1 MLWFLSMAILH
12 VSAYDFEV
20 DRIYYNILPD
30 GLSVEVTVGDEKY
43 NVYGDQS
50 DIVIPEKVGYNGK
63 QYTVTAIGRIAF
75 CNCGDM
81 GTIDL
86 PATINTFGSD
96 AFYGCHFKKVFIHD
110 LTAYCNIDNKGT
122 MPPFYNYHNDS
133 TNGMVKY
140 ASGLLLL
147 NNEPVKDLSTLD
159 NRCKQIPDY
168 AFYGLSTLEDATLPD
183 SVGSIG
189 ELAFYYCKN
198 LKKISIGNKV
208 EVLLAKTFLGCKKIN
223 DFIVRDGDNSLA
235 IESIYGSFLPSNFEA
250 DCSFENV
257 YLGRYLIVKGS
268 QKTVFGQTSGIKNVI
283 CNTKN
288 GISELSFKRTYKYD
302 QYEQP
307 VHIENFII
315 GPKAKCDILCVYA
328 SKVYCFGDVKYN
340 HKYGTPDY
348 LYVLSKDIV
357 PKEYAWEDRIKTLI
371 DIKGFD
377 LQNGA
382 EFEYGDTPD
391 ITTSALVNHVPDM
404 QAEINVDKCFG
415 AGKHTEGLPIT
426 LSNDIWTAEIFYP
439 WSYTVN
445 KAPLTVIA
453 ENVERPYGSEEQDFT
468 VSYFGFKNGEDESV
482 LTKPVSIS
490 TTAKKDS
497 PVGTYPIVP
506 FGGLADNYD
515 LSYERGVLT
524 IVKATQTI
532 AWNDELPAKA
542 TVGTKIKL
550 EATTTSGLPVS
561 FKSSDESVANVSV
574 IGGEQYLICKKA
586 GEVDVIAYQEG
597 NKNYEA
603 APNETRNLTIVKT
616 AQTITWLSE
625 LPTETTVG
633 TKIKLEAT
641 ATSGLPVSFKSSD
654 ESVASISYMGGAY
667 YLTCKKAG
675 NVDITA
681 CQEGDNNY
689 SAAPEDVHNLTVV
702 RTAQTI
708 SWVSEL
714 PTETTVGTKIKL
726 EATATSGLPVSFK
739 SSDESVASISS
750 TGGAYYLICKKAGYV
765 DVTAYQDGDDKYEAA
780 PYEEHNLRVVKIAQ
794 TIDWK
799 GELPAEAHVGTKIKL
814 EATATS
820 GLTVAFKSSDE
831 SVASISV
838 TGGVCY
844 LICKKTGNVDVTAY
858 QEGDDKYEAA
868 PDEIR
873 NITVIPSSGIVD
885 AALNLD
891 GSEKIYDTNGNLL
904 EKCQRGVNIIRYPD
918 GRTKKVAIK

>member
-1 MLWFLSMAILH
+1 MNVIKRFLLLWVLSMVILPLSA
-12 VSAYDFEV
+12 VSYDFIE
-20 DRIYYNILPD
+20 D
-30 GLSVEVTVGDEKY
+30 GICYKLLSYGNFVEVTQGKSSY
-43 NVYGDQS
+43 KG
-50 DIVIPEKVGYNGK
+50 DIVIPT
-63 QYTVTAIGRIAF
+63 TVTHNGQEYYVVGIGDAAFDCCGNVTSVKMPETISSIGQYAFRDCKKLKEIHIPKGVSTLTLGAFKDCTALQEIRIPSSVVKIQAEPADRGYTTYSCF
-75 CNCGDM
+75 YNCTNLKKVIFEDGSTPITFYRPGFENSDYAYE
-81 GTIDL
+81 TI
-86 PATINTFGSD
+86 
-96 AFYGCHFKKVFIHD
+96 FYGCPIEEVYFGREFTNSFKTFQNFSTLQKVEIGPCVKSLKYGFLSGTGVKKVVVP
-110 LTAYCNIDNKGT
+110 DNVTKV
-122 MPPFYNYHNDS
+122 PEAF
-133 TNGMVKY
+133 
-140 ASGLLLL
+140 SGC
-147 NNEPVKDLSTLD
+147 T
-159 NRCKQIPDY
+159 
-168 AFYGLSTLEDATLPD
+168 TLEELYLGNGVTDFTLQD
-183 SVGSIG
+183 I
-189 ELAFYYCKN
+189 KN
-198 LKKISIGNKV
+198 LKHVYIGNNL
-208 EVLLAKTFLGCKKIN
+208 ESLYFNTGGDRGCEK
-223 DFIVRDGDNSLA
+223 L
-235 IESIYGSFLPSNFEA
+235 E
-250 DCSFENV
+250 
-257 YLGRYLIVKGS
+257 
-268 QKTVFGQTSGIKNVI
+268 
-283 CNTKN
+283 
-288 GISELSFKRTYKYD
+288 
-302 QYEQP
+302 
-307 VHIENFII
+307 
-315 GPKAKCDILCVYA
+315 
-328 SKVYCFGDVKYN
+328 
-340 HKYGTPDY
+340 
-348 LYVLSKDIV
+348 DIV
-357 PKEYAWEDRIKTLI
+357 ITSSKIGKFIEHSKNR
-371 DIKGFD
+371 
-377 LQNGA
+377 NGVKI
-382 EFEYGDTPD
+382 YLPQK
-391 ITTSALVNHVPDM
+391 DM
-404 QAEINVDKCFG
+404 Y
-415 AGKHTEGLPIT
+415 
-426 LSNDIWTAEIFYP
+426 SNDITKGEKLSIADYIGTTQEYTGNSPKLNFSTKIENAEISVNNGNLHKNAGIYKENVPVEIKIGDWKSSFDTEV
-439 WSYTVN
+439 SYTIS

-453 ENVERPYGSEEQDFT
+453 ENVERPYGSEEQDLT

-524 IVKATQTI
+524 IVKAAQTI

-586 GEVDVIAYQEG
+586 GDVDVIAYQEG

-616 AQTITWLSE
+616 AQTI
-625 LPTETTVG
+625 
-633 TKIKLEAT
+633 
-641 ATSGLPVSFKSSD
+641 
-654 ESVASISYMGGAY
+654 
-667 YLTCKKAG
+667 
-675 NVDITA
+675 
-681 CQEGDNNY
+681 
-689 SAAPEDVHNLTVV
+689 
-702 RTAQTI
+702 
-708 SWVSEL
+708 SWASEL

-799 GELPAEAHVGTKIKL
+799 GDLPAEAHVGTKIKL

>member
-1 MLWFLSMAILH
+1 MIKNKKNMNIMKKFLLLWVLSMVILPLSA
-12 VSAYDFEV
+12 VSYDFIE
-20 DRIYYNILPD
+20 D
-30 GLSVEVTVGDEKY
+30 GICYKLLSYGNFVEVNCDDTQRISSYEG
-43 NVYGDQS
+43 
-50 DIVIPEKVGYNGK
+50 DIVIPT
-63 QYTVTAIGRIAF
+63 TVTHNGQEYYVVGIG
-75 CNCGDM
+75 
-81 GTIDL
+81 
-86 PATINTFGSD
+86 
-96 AFYGCHFKKVFIHD
+96 
-110 LTAYCNIDNKGT
+110 
-122 MPPFYNYHNDS
+122 
-133 TNGMVKY
+133 
-140 ASGLLLL
+140 
-147 NNEPVKDLSTLD
+147 
-159 NRCKQIPDY
+159 DY
-168 AFYGLSTLEDATLPD
+168 AFYGCGNVTSVKMPETISSIGKYAFDGCKKLKEIHIPKGVSTLTLGVFKDCTALQEIRIPSSVVKIQAEPADRGYTTYSCFYNCTNLKKVIFEDGSTPITFYRPGFENSDYAYETIFYGCPIEEVYFGREFTNSFKTFQNFSTLQKVEIGPCVKSLKYGFLSGTGVKKVVVPD
-183 SVGSIG
+183 NVTKVPDAFSGCTTLE
-189 ELAFYYCKN
+189 ELYLGNGVTDFTLQDIKN
-198 LKKISIGNKV
+198 LKHVYIGNNL
-208 EVLLAKTFLGCKKIN
+208 ESLYIHTGSGRGCEKLEDIVITSSKIGK
-223 DFIVRDGDNSLA
+223 FIEYSTN
-235 IESIYGSFLPSNFEA
+235 
-250 DCSFENV
+250 
-257 YLGRYLIVKGS
+257 
-268 QKTVFGQTSGIKNVI
+268 
-283 CNTKN
+283 KN
-288 GISELSFKRTYKYD
+288 G
-302 QYEQP
+302 
-307 VHIENFII
+307 
-315 GPKAKCDILCVYA
+315 
-328 SKVYCFGDVKYN
+328 VKI
-340 HKYGTPDY
+340 Y
-348 LYVLSKDIV
+348 LPQKDM
-357 PKEYAWEDRIKTLI
+357 Y
-371 DIKGFD
+371 
-377 LQNGA
+377 
-382 EFEYGDTPD
+382 
-391 ITTSALVNHVPDM
+391 
-404 QAEINVDKCFG
+404 
-415 AGKHTEGLPIT
+415 
-426 LSNDIWTAEIFYP
+426 SNDITKGEKLSIADFISTTQEYTGNSPKLNFSTKIENAEISANIENLHKNAGVYKENVPVEIKIGDWKSSFDTEV
-439 WSYTVN
+439 SYTIS

-453 ENVERPYGSEEQDFT
+453 ENVERPYGSEEQDLT

-586 GEVDVIAYQEG
+586 GDVDIIAYQEG

-603 APNETRNLTIVKT
+603 APNETRNLTIVK
-616 AQTITWLSE
+616 
-625 LPTETTVG
+625 
-633 TKIKLEAT
+633 
-641 ATSGLPVSFKSSD
+641 
-654 ESVASISYMGGAY
+654 
-667 YLTCKKAG
+667 
-675 NVDITA
+675 
-681 CQEGDNNY
+681 
-689 SAAPEDVHNLTVV
+689 
-702 RTAQTI
+702 TAQTI

-799 GELPAEAHVGTKIKL
+799 GDLPAEAHVGTKIKL

-820 GLTVAFKSSDE
+820 GLTVAFKSGDE

-885 AALNLD
+885 ATLNHD

>member
-1 MLWFLSMAILH
+1 MNVIKRFLLLWVLSMVILPLSA
-12 VSAYDFEV
+12 VSYDFIENG
-20 DRIYYNILPD
+20 ICYKL
-30 GLSVEVTVGDEKY
+30 LSYGNFVEVTQGKSSY
-43 NVYGDQS
+43 KG
-50 DIVIPEKVGYNGK
+50 DIVIPT
-63 QYTVTAIGRIAF
+63 TVTHNGQEYYVVGIGFAAFDCCGNVTSVKMPETISSIGQYAFRDCKKLKEIHIPKGVSTLSLHAFENCTALQEIRIPSSVVKIQAEYDGGHGSYTYNTEYGCF
-75 CNCGDM
+75 YNCTNLKKVIFEDGSTPITFYRPGWENQDFRYQ
-81 GTIDL
+81 TI
-86 PATINTFGSD
+86 
-96 AFYGCHFKKVFIHD
+96 FYGCPIEEVYFGREFANSSNNFQNFSTLKKVEIGPCVKTLQYGFLRGTGVKKVVVPDNVTKMFGAFYECTTLEELYVGNGITD
-110 LTAYCNIDNKGT
+110 LSDIDNTLGGCKSLKHLYLG
-122 MPPFYNYHNDS
+122 
-133 TNGMVKY
+133 
-140 ASGLLLL
+140 
-147 NNEPVKDLSTLD
+147 NNIEKLQLSMDDKLP
-159 NRCKQIPDY
+159 K
-168 AFYGLSTLEDATLPD
+168 LEDVVIT
-183 SVGSIG
+183 SSKIR
-189 ELAFYYCKN
+189 EL
-198 LKKISIGNKV
+198 
-208 EVLLAKTFLGCKKIN
+208 
-223 DFIVRDGDNSLA
+223 
-235 IESIYGSFLPSNFEA
+235 IESPKNSDGAKIYLP
-250 DCSFENV
+250 
-257 YLGRYLIVKGS
+257 
-268 QKTVFGQTSGIKNVI
+268 QK
-283 CNTKN
+283 
-288 GISELSFKRTYKYD
+288 
-302 QYEQP
+302 
-307 VHIENFII
+307 
-315 GPKAKCDILCVYA
+315 
-328 SKVYCFGDVKYN
+328 
-340 HKYGTPDY
+340 
-348 LYVLSKDIV
+348 
-357 PKEYAWEDRIKTLI
+357 
-371 DIKGFD
+371 
-377 LQNGA
+377 
-382 EFEYGDTPD
+382 
-391 ITTSALVNHVPDM
+391 DM
-404 QAEINVDKCFG
+404 Y
-415 AGKHTEGLPIT
+415 
-426 LSNDIWTAEIFYP
+426 SNDITRGEKLSIADYIGTTQEYTGNSPELNFSTKIENAEISVNIGNLHKNAGIYKENVPVEIKIGDWKSSFDTEV
-439 WSYTVN
+439 SYTIS

-453 ENVERPYGSEEQDFT
+453 ENVERPYGSEEQDLT

-586 GEVDVIAYQEG
+586 GDVDIIAYQEG

-616 AQTITWLSE
+616 AQTI
-625 LPTETTVG
+625 
-633 TKIKLEAT
+633 
-641 ATSGLPVSFKSSD
+641 
-654 ESVASISYMGGAY
+654 
-667 YLTCKKAG
+667 
-675 NVDITA
+675 
-681 CQEGDNNY
+681 
-689 SAAPEDVHNLTVV
+689 
-702 RTAQTI
+702 
-708 SWVSEL
+708 SWASEL

-799 GELPAEAHVGTKIKL
+799 GDLPAEAHVGTKIKL

-858 QEGDDKYEAA
+858 QEGDDKYEVA

>member
-1 MLWFLSMAILH
+1 MNVIKRFLLLWVLSMVILPLSA
-12 VSAYDFEV
+12 VSYDFIENG
-20 DRIYYNILPD
+20 ICYKL
-30 GLSVEVTVGDEKY
+30 LSYGNFVEVNCDDTQRISSYEGD
-43 NVYGDQS
+43 
-50 DIVIPEKVGYNGK
+50 IIIPT
-63 QYTVTAIGRIAF
+63 TVTHNGQEYYVVGIG
-75 CNCGDM
+75 
-81 GTIDL
+81 
-86 PATINTFGSD
+86 
-96 AFYGCHFKKVFIHD
+96 
-110 LTAYCNIDNKGT
+110 
-122 MPPFYNYHNDS
+122 
-133 TNGMVKY
+133 
-140 ASGLLLL
+140 
-147 NNEPVKDLSTLD
+147 
-159 NRCKQIPDY
+159 DY
-168 AFYGLSTLEDATLPD
+168 AFYGCGNVTSVKMPETISSIGQYAFSGCKKLKEIHIPKGVSTLSLGTFKNCTALQEIRIPS
-183 SVGSIG
+183 SVVKIQAEPADRGYTTYSC
-189 ELAFYYCKN
+189 FYNCTN
-198 LKKISIGNKV
+198 LKKVIFEDGGTPITFYRLGFEKYDYEYEKIFYGCPIEEVYFGREFTNSSKNFVNFSTLKKV
-208 EVLLAKTFLGCKKIN
+208 EIGPCVKSLQYGFLSGTGVKKVVVPDNVTKMFGAFYECTTLEELYVGNGITDLSDIDNTLGGCKSLKHLYLGNNIEKLQLSMGDKLPKLEDIVITSSKI
-223 DFIVRDGDNSLA
+223 REL
-235 IESIYGSFLPSNFEA
+235 IESPKNSDGAKIYLP
-250 DCSFENV
+250 
-257 YLGRYLIVKGS
+257 
-268 QKTVFGQTSGIKNVI
+268 QK
-283 CNTKN
+283 
-288 GISELSFKRTYKYD
+288 
-302 QYEQP
+302 
-307 VHIENFII
+307 
-315 GPKAKCDILCVYA
+315 
-328 SKVYCFGDVKYN
+328 
-340 HKYGTPDY
+340 
-348 LYVLSKDIV
+348 
-357 PKEYAWEDRIKTLI
+357 
-371 DIKGFD
+371 
-377 LQNGA
+377 
-382 EFEYGDTPD
+382 
-391 ITTSALVNHVPDM
+391 DM
-404 QAEINVDKCFG
+404 Y
-415 AGKHTEGLPIT
+415 
-426 LSNDIWTAEIFYP
+426 SNDITRGEKLSIADFISTTQEYTGNSPKLNFSTKIENAEISVNIENLHKNAGIYKENVPVEIKIGDWKSSFDTEV
-439 WSYTVN
+439 SYTIS

-453 ENVERPYGSEEQDFT
+453 ENVERPYGSEEQDLT

-524 IVKATQTI
+524 IVKAAQTI

-586 GEVDVIAYQEG
+586 GEIDVIAYQEG

-616 AQTITWLSE
+616 AQTITWL
-625 LPTETTVG
+625 
-633 TKIKLEAT
+633 
-641 ATSGLPVSFKSSD
+641 
-654 ESVASISYMGGAY
+654 
-667 YLTCKKAG
+667 
-675 NVDITA
+675 
-681 CQEGDNNY
+681 
-689 SAAPEDVHNLTVV
+689 
-702 RTAQTI
+702 
-708 SWVSEL
+708 SEL

-858 QEGDDKYEAA
+858 QVGDDKYEAA

>member
-1 MLWFLSMAILH
+1 MNVIKSFLLLWVLSMVILPLSA
-12 VSAYDFEV
+12 VSYDFIENG
-20 DRIYYNILPD
+20 ICYKL
-30 GLSVEVTVGDEKY
+30 LSYGNFVEVTQGKSSY
-43 NVYGDQS
+43 KG
-50 DIVIPEKVGYNGK
+50 DIVIPT
-63 QYTVTAIGRIAF
+63 TVTHNGQEYYVVGIGFAAFDCCGNVTSVKMPETISSIGQYAFRDCKKLKEIHIPKGVSTLSLHAFENCTALQEIRIPSSVVKIQAEYDGGHGSYTYNTEYGCF
-75 CNCGDM
+75 YNCTNLKKVIFEDGSTPITFYRPGWENQDFRYQ
-81 GTIDL
+81 TI
-86 PATINTFGSD
+86 
-96 AFYGCHFKKVFIHD
+96 FYGCPIEEVYFGREFANSSNNFQNFSTLKKVEIGPCVKTLQYGFLRGTGVKKVVVPDNVTKMFGAFYECTTLEELYVGNGITD
-110 LTAYCNIDNKGT
+110 LSDIDNTLGGCKSLKHLYLG
-122 MPPFYNYHNDS
+122 
-133 TNGMVKY
+133 
-140 ASGLLLL
+140 
-147 NNEPVKDLSTLD
+147 NNIEKLQLSMDDKLP
-159 NRCKQIPDY
+159 K
-168 AFYGLSTLEDATLPD
+168 LEDVVIT
-183 SVGSIG
+183 SSKIR
-189 ELAFYYCKN
+189 EL
-198 LKKISIGNKV
+198 
-208 EVLLAKTFLGCKKIN
+208 
-223 DFIVRDGDNSLA
+223 
-235 IESIYGSFLPSNFEA
+235 IESPKNSDGAKIYLP
-250 DCSFENV
+250 
-257 YLGRYLIVKGS
+257 
-268 QKTVFGQTSGIKNVI
+268 QK
-283 CNTKN
+283 
-288 GISELSFKRTYKYD
+288 
-302 QYEQP
+302 
-307 VHIENFII
+307 
-315 GPKAKCDILCVYA
+315 
-328 SKVYCFGDVKYN
+328 
-340 HKYGTPDY
+340 
-348 LYVLSKDIV
+348 
-357 PKEYAWEDRIKTLI
+357 
-371 DIKGFD
+371 
-377 LQNGA
+377 
-382 EFEYGDTPD
+382 
-391 ITTSALVNHVPDM
+391 DM
-404 QAEINVDKCFG
+404 Y
-415 AGKHTEGLPIT
+415 
-426 LSNDIWTAEIFYP
+426 SNDITRGEKLSIADYIGTTQEYTGNSPELNFSTKIENAEISVNIGNLHKNAGIYKENVPVEIKIGDWKSSFDTEV
-439 WSYTVN
+439 SYTIS

-453 ENVERPYGSEEQDFT
+453 ENVERPYGSEEQDLT

-586 GEVDVIAYQEG
+586 GDVDIIAYQEG

-616 AQTITWLSE
+616 AQTI
-625 LPTETTVG
+625 
-633 TKIKLEAT
+633 
-641 ATSGLPVSFKSSD
+641 
-654 ESVASISYMGGAY
+654 
-667 YLTCKKAG
+667 
-675 NVDITA
+675 
-681 CQEGDNNY
+681 
-689 SAAPEDVHNLTVV
+689 
-702 RTAQTI
+702 
-708 SWVSEL
+708 SWASEL

-799 GELPAEAHVGTKIKL
+799 GDLPAEAHVGTKIKL

-858 QEGDDKYEAA
+858 QEGDDKYEVA

>member
-1 MLWFLSMAILH
+1 MNVIKRFLLLWVLSMVILPLSA
-12 VSAYDFEV
+12 VSYDFIENG
-20 DRIYYNILPD
+20 ICYKL
-30 GLSVEVTVGDEKY
+30 LSYGNFVEVTQGKSSY
-43 NVYGDQS
+43 KG
-50 DIVIPEKVGYNGK
+50 DIVIPT
-63 QYTVTAIGRIAF
+63 TVTHNGQEYYVVGIGFAAFDCCGNVTSVKMPETISSIGQYAFRDCKKLKEIHIPKGVSTLSLHAFENCTALQEIRIPSSVVKIQAEYDGGHGSYTYNTEYGCF
-75 CNCGDM
+75 YNCTNLKKVIFEDGSTPITFYRPGWENQDFRYQ
-81 GTIDL
+81 TI
-86 PATINTFGSD
+86 
-96 AFYGCHFKKVFIHD
+96 FYGCPIEEVYFGREFANSSNNFQNFSTLKKVEIGPCVKTLQYGFLRGTGVKKVVVPDNVTKMFGAFYECTTLEELYVGNGITD
-110 LTAYCNIDNKGT
+110 LSDIDNTLGGCKSLKHLYLG
-122 MPPFYNYHNDS
+122 
-133 TNGMVKY
+133 
-140 ASGLLLL
+140 
-147 NNEPVKDLSTLD
+147 NNIEKLQLSMGDKLP
-159 NRCKQIPDY
+159 K
-168 AFYGLSTLEDATLPD
+168 LEDVVIT
-183 SVGSIG
+183 SSKIR
-189 ELAFYYCKN
+189 EL
-198 LKKISIGNKV
+198 
-208 EVLLAKTFLGCKKIN
+208 
-223 DFIVRDGDNSLA
+223 
-235 IESIYGSFLPSNFEA
+235 IESPKNSDGAKIYLP
-250 DCSFENV
+250 
-257 YLGRYLIVKGS
+257 
-268 QKTVFGQTSGIKNVI
+268 QK
-283 CNTKN
+283 
-288 GISELSFKRTYKYD
+288 
-302 QYEQP
+302 
-307 VHIENFII
+307 
-315 GPKAKCDILCVYA
+315 
-328 SKVYCFGDVKYN
+328 
-340 HKYGTPDY
+340 
-348 LYVLSKDIV
+348 
-357 PKEYAWEDRIKTLI
+357 
-371 DIKGFD
+371 
-377 LQNGA
+377 
-382 EFEYGDTPD
+382 
-391 ITTSALVNHVPDM
+391 DM
-404 QAEINVDKCFG
+404 Y
-415 AGKHTEGLPIT
+415 
-426 LSNDIWTAEIFYP
+426 SNDITRGEKLSIADYIGTTQEYTGNSPELNFSTKIENAEISVNIGNLHKNAGIYKENVPVEIKIGDWKSSFDTEV
-439 WSYTVN
+439 SYTIS

-453 ENVERPYGSEEQDFT
+453 ENVERPYGSEKQDLT

-482 LTKPVSIS
+482 LTKPVSVS

-550 EATTTSGLPVS
+550 KATTTSGLPVS

-586 GEVDVIAYQEG
+586 GDVDIIAYQEG

-616 AQTITWLSE
+616 EQTISWVSE

-633 TKIKLEAT
+633 AKIKLEAT

-654 ESVASISYMGGAY
+654 ESVANISY
-667 YLTCKKAG
+667 
-675 NVDITA
+675 
-681 CQEGDNNY
+681 
-689 SAAPEDVHNLTVV
+689 
-702 RTAQTI
+702 
-708 SWVSEL
+708 
-714 PTETTVGTKIKL
+714 
-726 EATATSGLPVSFK
+726 
-739 SSDESVASISS
+739 
-750 TGGAYYLICKKAGYV
+750 TGGVYYLICKKAGYV

-799 GELPAEAHVGTKIKL
+799 GELPAEAHVGTMIKL

-868 PDEIR
+868 PEEIR